1 MYFKCK
7 RHEII
12 IFYRYIWKKYFRC
25 VVSSS
30 SGHFLPAPSHRGLCH
45 WSHNVYN
52 CRSLLRLSHP
62 SSHWWSHRVE
72 PARYKTYAHC
82 CPLDNTCEFLRDI
95 QAGFLK
101 KSLEFRVSKG
111 RMLNIFLKMLS
122 NNSGNRTKVRTY
134 KHLSLAFI
142 VLKSN
147 WKLLTTDLQNKW
159 AKLLEVSNISRF
171 QITHQMTVWFTFQAA
186 NKKRGHASTTGK
198 VILYSFNMIQGLPF
212 TSAYRRG
219 NY

>member
-1 MYFKCK
+1 M
-7 RHEII
+7 
-12 IFYRYIWKKYFRC
+12 
-25 VVSSS
+25 SSS
-30 SGHFLPAPSHRGLCH
+30 SGHFSPAPSHRGLCH

-62 SSHWWSHRVE
+62 SSHRWSHRVE

-82 CPLDNTCEFLRDI
+82 CPLDNTREFLRDI

-101 KSLEFRVSKG
+101 KSLEFLKEECW
-111 RMLNIFLKMLS
+111 IFSLKMLS

-186 NKKRGHASTTGK
+186 NKKRGHASTTGE
-198 VILYSFNMIQGLPF
+198 VILYSFNLIQGPPSPL